1 MRFTEIPNFVDLK
14 AAPDMILFQS
24 SFIYRVSQD
33 PVNLLHAS
41 HFLMATYH
49 ISIMFIDICIIIY
62 IIYMFSISIGINHQP
77 MSASGK
83 CGLPAKPCPACPTL
97 NCVHEA
103 SWRTW
108 IKKFIDQTPLKL
120 LQSWINDGWLIMD

>member
-1 MRFTEIPNFVDLK
+1 
-14 AAPDMILFQS
+14 
-24 SFIYRVSQD
+24 
-33 PVNLLHAS
+33 
-41 HFLMATYH
+41 
-49 ISIMFIDICIIIY
+49 
-62 IIYMFSISIGINHQP
+62 MFSISIGINHQP

-83 CGLPAKPCPACPTL
+83 CGLPAKPCPARPTL

-120 LQSWINDGWLIMD
+120 LHGLMMVDDGLIMVNDGLIMV